1 MAIQSSSWTCTEF
14 KSHTHADTPIANVDG
29 ETQEVKDRCSQLY
42 SILTGLLRGKPLT
55 ELRQVDGGNGYEA
68 WRQLTQMYLP
78 KTKSRAI
85 SLLAALM
92 HEASFTMKNKT
103 LLDQVLGLER
113 LRTEYMRSS
122 GTDLPDDLMLSVL
135 VKSLPKEIQQHVQL
149 QLTESSTYSQ
159 VRAMIIGY
167 ERTTMTW
174 NPGKSHSELGRLFN
188 PNSKASQPSNNMGLA
203 PMEIDRFEKGKSKGK
218 SKRKTKGKD
227 GPKGKG
233 KSQNDKGKG
242 KSNKGSGRAATSSDH
257 CLHCGKHGHF
267 KHDSWKLNGRPDTR
281 GPVWSSG

>member
-14 KSHTHADTPIANVDG
+14 KLYTHADTPIANVDG

-135 VKSLPKEIQQHVQL
+135 VKCLPKEIQQHVQL
-149 QLTESSTYSQ
+149 QLTEFSTYSR

-188 PNSKASQPSNNMGLA
+188 PSSKASQPSNNMGLA
-203 PMEIDRFEKGKSKGK
+203 PMEIDRF
-218 SKRKTKGKD
+218 
-227 GPKGKG
+227 
-233 KSQNDKGKG
+233 
-242 KSNKGSGRAATSSDH
+242 
-257 CLHCGKHGHF
+257 
-267 KHDSWKLNGRPDTR
+267 
-281 GPVWSSG
+281 